1 MRVLPIITKVLIV
14 FLMFLQY
21 NAFGQNATP
30 YLIGNTYKI
39 HSKILKEDR
48 SYIVELPSSYKT
60 SKAKYP
66 ILVLLDGEV
75 SYHSHSGILK
85 HMTEGR
91 QIPEMIIV
99 AITNVDRVRDYTP
112 TNYLTNLNGSSAVDN
127 HKTSG
132 GSAEFL
138 KFIEEE
144 LLPKVEKTYRTSSF
158 KTLVGIS
165 HGGLL
170 VGSAFL
176 SKETSFNAFVS
187 MDPSFWWDNQYL
199 IKQLENTDLNQIKDK
214 RIYVSTADK
223 FENFDR
229 IPYVFTTNINSQENF
244 NTTLKNKGF
253 SPNQVDF
260 EYFKEE
266 NHWTVALIS
275 LYHGMQFIYKG
286 LKMKN
291 AQESTLEEIITYYK
305 TYYNGGFLPPENEI
319 NAIGYYHLKNDIN
332 KALPFFKLNVSN
344 YPTSSNS
351 FDSLGEV
358 YMLSGDK
365 EKALKNYKESL
376 RLNPKNANAKKI
388 IEQLSAKKNN

>member
-1 MRVLPIITKVLIV
+1 MITKQKITTMLIA
-14 FLMFLQY
+14 FLMFLQH
-21 NAFGQNATP
+21 NAFSQKATP
-30 YLIGNTYKI
+30 YSIGNTYKI

-48 SYIVELPSSYKT
+48 NYIVELPSSYKT
-60 SKAKYP
+60 SKQQYP

-75 SYHSHSGILK
+75 SYHSHSGILN

-99 AITNVDRVRDYTP
+99 AITNIDRVRDYTP
-112 TNYLTNLNGSSAVDN
+112 TKYLTNLNGSSAIDN

-132 GSAEFL
+132 GSEQFL
-138 KFIEEE
+138 QFIEQE
-144 LLPKVEKTYRTSSF
+144 LLPKIEKTYRTTSF

-176 SKETSFNAFVS
+176 SKDTSFNAFVS

-199 IKQLENTDLNQIKDK
+199 IKQLEKTDLNQIKNK

-229 IPYVFTTNINSQENF
+229 VPHVFKANINSHELF

-253 SPNQVDF
+253 SPDKVSL

-266 NHWTVALIS
+266 NHWTVALMS

-291 AQESTLEEIITYYK
+291 AESRTLEEIITYYK
-305 TYYNGGFLPPENEI
+305 TNYNGGFLPPENEI
-319 NAIGYYHLKNDIN
+319 NTIGYYHLNNDVK
-332 KALPFFKLNVSN
+332 KAYQFFKLNVEN
-344 YPTSSNS
+344 YPTSSNA

-358 YMLSGDK
+358 YMLLGDK
-365 EKALKNYKESL
+365 QNAINSYKKSFEL
-376 RLNPKNANAKKI
+376 DAGNENAKKMI
-388 IEQLSAKKNN
+388 NKLQLN